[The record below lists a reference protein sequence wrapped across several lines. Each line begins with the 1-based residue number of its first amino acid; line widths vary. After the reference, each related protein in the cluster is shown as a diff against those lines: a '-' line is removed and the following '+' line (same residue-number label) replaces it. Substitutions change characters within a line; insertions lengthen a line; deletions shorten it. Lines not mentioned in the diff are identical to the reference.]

1 MKKLFPIFIISI
13 LFAGCNG
20 QYDKVPLEQFAG
32 KWSLKGRSMFEGM
45 EITITESEGA
55 LTGTITKLNDNKY
68 IQMFAEEGDVWVSE
82 ISRSSN
88 YKFKFTEKKIAR
100 ELFGLYGLSSSTE
113 LSAIFIDKDTIGLSK
128 DGKDPL
134 KSSIQ
139 YIRIK

>member
-13 LFAGCNG
+13 LFASCKG
-20 QYDKVPLEQFAG
+20 QYDKVPLEQFTG
-32 KWSLKGRSMFEGM
+32 KWSLKGRSLFEGM

-55 LTGTITKLNDNKY
+55 LTGTITKLNDNQY
-68 IQMFAEEGDVWVSE
+68 IQMFAEEGDVWVSD

-113 LSAIFIDKDTIGLSK
+113 LSAIFIDNDTIGLSK